1 MKKCMS
7 IKCMKSINMSVENI
21 YKSLRSDADF
31 LINIKKN
38 QNEYKLS
45 QNRVFRHALYFLLIN
60 QLNN

>member
-1 MKKCMS
+1 MS